1 MYESKTLKTKW
12 LKLKKLVK
20 ILIYL
25 IFFEYAMWQHD
36 IGHYKLVINCMI
48 VACVIW
54 STNEKYSQ
62 LKYILHP
69 LFM

>member
-1 MYESKTLKTKW
+1 MNKKP
-12 LKLKKLVK
+12 LKKLVEIK
-20 ILIYL
+20 KFVKKLIYL
-25 IFFEYAMWQHD
+25 IFFEHAAWQHD
-36 IGHYKLVINCMI
+36 IGHYKLVTSCMI